1 MNAQL
6 DLYLVLL
13 LQRLY
18 IKHLYSQVE
27 TLRSQWIA
35 LK

>member
-13 LQRLY
+13 L
-18 IKHLYSQVE
+18 
-27 TLRSQWIA
+27 
-35 LK
+35 